1 MSVNQNPISA
11 RVYEYDFAVD
21 GGAVADFPIDLRG
34 ASGDLGAGKSGGF
47 IPAGAVVIGAIVDI
61 LTDFTGGATATV
73 DLTIPGLANAT
84 ALTAVDP
91 ATLDASECFFIG
103 LGDDSLGV
111 AVTPLAA
118 ADKPAMDID
127 TDAVTAGKMRVT
139 VLYVE
144 QA

>member
-1 MSVNQNPISA
+1 MGLNMNPVEA

-21 GGAVADFPIDLRG
+21 GGAVGTIFNMRG
-34 ASGDLGAGKSGGF
+34 AVGQLQAGKSGGF

-73 DLTIPGLANAT
+73 DVTIPGLANAT

-91 ATLDASECFFIG
+91 ATLDANECFFIG
-103 LGDDSLGV
+103 LGSDAAGV

-118 ADKPAMDID
+118 AAKPQFDID
-127 TDAVTAGKMRVT
+127 TDVVTAGKLRVT
-139 VLYVE
+139 VLYVN